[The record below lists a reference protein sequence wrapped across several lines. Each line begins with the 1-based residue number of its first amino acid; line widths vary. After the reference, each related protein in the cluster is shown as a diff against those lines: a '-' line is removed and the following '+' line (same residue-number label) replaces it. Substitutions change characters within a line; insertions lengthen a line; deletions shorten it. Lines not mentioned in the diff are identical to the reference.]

1 MLIFDYEFALESCKK
16 NEVSQVSTSQ
26 VIGQNTLIQKVCRIL
41 WSSTSQEGINALDLS
56 IWVYLATPKLAK
68 IYKGAIG

>member
-1 MLIFDYEFALESCKK
+1 MGVLIFDYEFALESCKK

-41 WSSTSQEGINALDLS
+41 
-56 IWVYLATPKLAK
+56 
-68 IYKGAIG
+68 